1 MQVAPKIW
9 EALEVDTAT
18 APPPLPPSQTAR
30 PWFQYVYT
38 VACRKHDFPPFD
50 MSLTN

>member
-18 APPPLPPSQTAR
+18 APPPPSFPDGTALVSVR
-30 PWFQYVYT
+30 LYSHVSKTRF
-38 VACRKHDFPPFD
+38 AAF
-50 MSLTN
+50 